1 MEEARSELER
11 EEDEEATELL
21 RDRFRLSTISIV
33 EAQAKKSDMEISEPI
48 VACISD
54 LAFKYTEQLAKD
66 LELFSQHAGRKTV
79 NMEDVILSGEFI
91 SSFEFPRTINV
102 SETK

>member
-33 EAQAKKSDMEISEPI
+33 EAQGS
-48 VACISD
+48 
-54 LAFKYTEQLAKD
+54 
-66 LELFSQHAGRKTV
+66 
-79 NMEDVILSGEFI
+79 ILSSVWI
-91 SSFEFPRTINV
+91 PR
-102 SETK
+102 K